1 MGRQNLWIFCGWL
14 SAPRLAWL
22 VHRHHGSRRFR
33 VSRVGSSVPASVCEY
48 APGTRTEQRWRVRP
62 STPACASSTV
72 RTCGV
77 TCDYYSTAA
86 LITAFASL
94 ELAASTRP
102 AAPITLVALERR
114 NEGVGDGQRQPVP
127 RGLYVRAA

>member
-1 MGRQNLWIFCGWL
+1 M
-14 SAPRLAWL
+14 
-22 VHRHHGSRRFR
+22 
-33 VSRVGSSVPASVCEY
+33 
-48 APGTRTEQRWRVRP
+48 
-62 STPACASSTV
+62 ACATV
-72 RTCGV
+72 NASLCLIDCPYVRRDV
-77 TCDYYSTAA
+77 RYSTAA

-127 RGLYVRAA
+127 RGLSVRAA